1 MNLFLFSLF
10 NFTIYSFLGWIIEN
24 VYCLFVTGGFQQDG
38 FLRGPIK
45 PMYGISVLLLVL
57 YNKYFKVNTLTL
69 LLLCFIIPTLIEY
82 LSGYMLKKF
91 FNKTYWDYSALT
103 YNFKGLISLRFS
115 LYWMLLS
122 FTTLYLLQ
130 PVIDTLYTRFF
141 NIYITLIPFIV
152 VLLTLDLVYTV
163 KFLRLDSLVR

>member
-24 VYCLFVTGGFQQDG
+24 VYCLFVTGAFQQDG

-91 FNKTYWDYSALT
+91 FNKSYWDYSTLT

-130 PVIDTLYTRFF
+130 PVIDTLYTRLF